1 MVEDW
6 KESIGERLLAL
17 RMQKGMTQEE
27 LAEYLNVS
35 RQSVSKWELN
45 KTLPD
50 VDKMVQ
56 LADLYGVSMDHLVRG
71 LDSEQT
77 EAGAEQ
83 EKTESIITEKVEEQ
97 ACAFEKEQIT
107 SSTDLTIHRM
117 LFLLAMAVS
126 GIACLVCIGFSIMMI
141 RRNVISLKDKQQDV
155 ASVDRIVEQYTLADV
170 TTWDENTNY
179 HTKRVWLDT
188 KGVKEG
194 DYVNY
199 LYVDAHTASPR
210 FQYDSKTVLFPVFMS
225 ILFLIFTIIF
235 WVGFHNYKE
244 KQE

>member
-6 KESIGERLLAL
+6 KEAIGERLLAL

-27 LAEYLNVS
+27 LAEYLKVS

-71 LDSEQT
+71 LESEPA

-83 EKTESIITEKVEEQ
+83 EEAETSVIEKEEEQ
-97 ACAFEKEQIT
+97 VAVSEKIQT
-107 SSTDLTIHRM
+107 TSTDLTIHRM

-126 GIACLVCIGFSIMMI
+126 GIVCLLCIGFSVMMI
-141 RRNVISLKDKQQDV
+141 RRNVISLKGKQQDT

-170 TTWDENTNY
+170 TIWDEDTNY

-194 DYVNY
+194 DYVSY
-199 LYVDAHTASPR
+199 LYEDAHTASPR
-210 FQYDSKTVLFPVFMS
+210 FQYDSKTILFPMFIS

>member
-71 LDSEQT
+71 LESEPA

-83 EKTESIITEKVEEQ
+83 EEAETSVIEKEEEQ
-97 ACAFEKEQIT
+97 AAVSEKIQT
-107 SSTDLTIHRM
+107 TSTDLTIHRM

-126 GIACLVCIGFSIMMI
+126 GIVCLVCIGFSITMI

-194 DYVNY
+194 DYVSC
-199 LYVDAHTASPR
+199 LYEDAHAASPR
-210 FQYDSKTVLFPVFMS
+210 FQYDSMTILFPVFIS

>member
-27 LAEYLNVS
+27 LAEYLKVS

-56 LADLYGVSMDHLVRG
+56 LADLYGVSM
-71 LDSEQT
+71 
-77 EAGAEQ
+77 
-83 EKTESIITEKVEEQ
+83 EQ
-97 ACAFEKEQIT
+97 AAVSEKIQT
-107 SSTDLTIHRM
+107 TSTDLTIHRM
-117 LFLLAMAVS
+117 LFLLVMAVS
-126 GIACLVCIGFSIMMI
+126 GIVCLLCIGFSVMMI
-141 RRNVISLKDKQQDV
+141 RRNVISLKGKQQDT

-170 TTWDENTNY
+170 TIWDEDTNY

-194 DYVNY
+194 DYVSY
-199 LYVDAHTASPR
+199 LYEDAHTASPR
-210 FQYDSKTVLFPVFMS
+210 FQYDSKTILFPVFIS

-244 KQE
+244 KQD